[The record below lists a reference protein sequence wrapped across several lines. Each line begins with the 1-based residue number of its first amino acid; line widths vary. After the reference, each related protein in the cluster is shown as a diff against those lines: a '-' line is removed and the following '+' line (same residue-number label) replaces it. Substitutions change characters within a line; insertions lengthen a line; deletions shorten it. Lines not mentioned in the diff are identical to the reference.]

1 MKNNDIFTLGVRLN
15 IALLSIAI
23 LLLSISFAIVMSG
36 QKEKITALENQ
47 VIELQEENQFLKEH
61 YEEEIIMLDSQLL
74 TLEAEFIEM
83 KNGVEV
89 IKK

>member
-1 MKNNDIFTLGVRLN
+1 MKNDDIVKLN
-15 IALLSIAI
+15 IALISLATCI
-23 LLLSISFAIVMSG
+23 LSISFAVVTKG
-36 QKEKITALENQ
+36 QEEKINTLENQ

-61 YEEEIIMLDSQLL
+61 YEEEIVMLDSQLL

>member
-1 MKNNDIFTLGVRLN
+1 MKDNDIFTLGVRLN
-15 IALLSIAI
+15 IVLVSIAI
-23 LLLSISFAIVMSG
+23 LVLSTSFAIVTSE
-36 QKEKITALENQ
+36 QKEKINTLENQ

>member
-1 MKNNDIFTLGVRLN
+1 MKDNDIFTLGVRLN
-15 IALLSIAI
+15 IVLVSIAI
-23 LLLSISFAIVMSG
+23 LILSTSFAIITSE

>member
-23 LLLSISFAIVMSG
+23 LLLSISFAVVMSG